1 MSGGPERVPPV
12 ARDASG
18 VVFPSEPLNQQQAS
32 QMTGYLGTAMV
43 IASSAAGVNLIR
55 RKQCV
60 EGVSAMTVGLLGTLL
75 MFGGLSAPNERTGD
89 ATTNAYSLAAQFIA
103 ILFIGLALVRI
114 LTIVRNCP
122 GYSVES
128 VAKGMKCQSPSLK
141 MEQGIGE
148 FITGVV
154 FLCALYIFAQNETVA
169 GAVSAHIN
177 ALRDGLVARFGG
189 KPKTP
194 EKVPGTKIGEG
205 EKAKA
210 VPDLYFEDTRES
222 PEKDESLFRKGP
234 ADPKLGG
241 KRRNQRGG
249 YPAGGAPAAD
259 EPADSDRPGWIA
271 KLQGNWLLLSAAVLL
286 LIVMAIGFGTNSRVG
301 WITSTV
307 LAVLILIVLSV
318 VYVLSKAEAS
328 SEEGLKGKLG
338 AAVEAFKQAGAFLGE
353 YAAGVF
359 ALILTLSGMGL
370 VVSGAGAFNQGCAQQ
385 TAG

>member
-1 MSGGPERVPPV
+1 MSGKPEAEAGGEGTGGDVL
-12 ARDASG
+12 AG
-18 VVFPSEPLNQQQAS
+18 QPLNQQQAS

-55 RKQCV
+55 QKQCV

-75 MFGGLSAPNERTGD
+75 MFGGLSAPNEVTGD
-89 ATTNAYSLAAQFIA
+89 ATTNGYSLAAQFIA

-128 VAKGMKCQSPSLK
+128 VAKGMKCQSPSPK

-169 GAVSAHIN
+169 GAVSEHIN
-177 ALRDGLVARFGG
+177 ALRDGLKGLVARFGG
-189 KPKTP
+189 KPEAP
-194 EKVPGTKIGEG
+194 
-205 EKAKA
+205 AK
-210 VPDLYFEDTRES
+210 ES
-222 PEKDESLFRKGP
+222 ARATESAGRD
-234 ADPKLGG
+234 DPLEGG
-241 KRRNQRGG
+241 KRKKQRGG
-249 YPAGGAPAAD
+249 SP
-259 EPADSDRPGWIA
+259 PADKPADAGRPGLVD
-271 KLQGNWLLLSAAVLL
+271 KLKENWLLGSAVVLL
-286 LIVMAIGFGTNSRVG
+286 LIVMAVGFGTNSRVG
-301 WITSTV
+301 WVTSTV

-318 VYVLSKAEAS
+318 VYGLSKAEGS
-328 SEEGLKGKLG
+328 GEEGIKGKLG
-338 AAVEAFKQAGAFLGE
+338 AAIAAFQQAGAFLRE
-353 YAAGVF
+353 YAAGLF
-359 ALILTLSGMGL
+359 ALLLTLSGMSL